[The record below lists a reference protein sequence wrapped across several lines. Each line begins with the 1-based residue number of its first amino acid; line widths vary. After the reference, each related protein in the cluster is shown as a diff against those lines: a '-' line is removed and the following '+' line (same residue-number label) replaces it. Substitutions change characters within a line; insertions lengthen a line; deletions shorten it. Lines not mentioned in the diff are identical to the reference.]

1 MAISFNNF
9 HFKKLPSRYELNDDV
24 LKMVSRSHT
33 DLWQNTYYGFCHET
47 ASMLLLK
54 LKEKFFSFSFKVK
67 FDYKNKYD
75 QAGLVLH
82 LGEGNWLKA
91 AIEYGDLNASYLGSV
106 VTNNGFSDWA
116 FQGIPTSKK
125 EIYYRLSRR
134 ENDFLIE
141 FSFDGK
147 KYYKMRVCH
156 LLLASGDV
164 DIGMYVASPNDS
176 SFEAEFSNLSLT
188 TCVWKKE

>member
-1 MAISFNNF
+1 MVQDNLYLGIELGSTRI
-9 HFKKLPSRYELNDDV
+9 KCVLLNDD
-24 LKMVSRSHT
+24 
-33 DLWQNTYYGFCHET
+33 G
-47 ASMLLLK
+47 
-54 LKEKFFSFSFKVK
+54 
-67 FDYKNKYD
+67 
-75 QAGLVLH
+75 
-82 LGEGNWLKA
+82 
-91 AIEYGDLNASYLGSV
+91 V
-106 VTNNGFSDWA
+106 VCNGFSDWA